1 MRTMVVAGRRIDAEA
16 AEAPR
21 FPLARVHEV
30 RSRIRE
36 AMLEYG
42 PAWLVSSAAAGSDL
56 LAREVA
62 RELNIRRRVV
72 LPFGVDAFRKRSVTD
87 RPSDWGPRF
96 DRLVHELQLQGNVI
110 DLDLNPDGEDVYEHA
125 NLAIIDQALSLSGGD
140 AAQVRAI
147 VIWEGRPRGPDDTTA
162 AFADAAR
169 NRGIEVRSVLTT

>member
-1 MRTMVVAGRRIDAEA
+1 MVVAGRRIDAED

-42 PAWLVSSAAAGSDL
+42 PAWL
-56 LAREVA
+56 
-62 RELNIRRRVV
+62 

-110 DLDLNPDGEDVYEHA
+110 DLDLNPAGEDVYEYA
-125 NLAIIDQALSLSGGD
+125 NLAIIDQALSLSDGD